1 MIPRIQRSQF
11 AASIAA
17 AGTNAATAAIL
28 VGGKAVYPVTA
39 ADGTKGV
46 ILAAVDAVL
55 GNEIKIGNRAAAAV
69 LKIYPPTGGT
79 INGASANAAF
89 DTTSGQ
95 GITLIC
101 MAAASGGTWITV

>member
-17 AGTNAATAAIL
+17 AGTNAATAAVL
-28 VGGKAVYPVTA
+28 VGGKAVYPVTGA
-39 ADGTKGV
+39 NGTTGV

-55 GNEIKIGNRAAAAV
+55 GNEIKVGNRAAAAI